1 MNSNIGNQNCNKSNT
16 QKSCNNSGQDCY
28 NLKSLE
34 GILRS
39 PKIFHPEQALSNLD
53 ILARG
58 YTGVKA
64 GILNFLYQVSELYDQ
79 VNKTVDVHDIELN
92 HLENMYKD
100 SVNEM
105 LSAFTTSFSSRMSD
119 CSFMVSFDLYWQ
131 NDTQEFDADPND
143 LHNKNKIEI
152 DDLPRLQYK
161 NFDVAW
167 PNSTITTYFDRPSF
181 QILAD
186 RSSYGIVLRTLTDS
200 KWTPVARDS
209 YGISGNK
216 LYSQRNST
224 ATCTTKKFVLAPSTE
239 LRKKGTDL
247 DYRIEPFGTGID
259 LSGNQVNESFG
270 AFASR
275 RNCQIFFESI
285 LTPVLQKPEVNTFDI
300 AENDIVVFL
309 GFLDQYIRQ
318 TELVKN
324 SIMSK
329 ICINN
334 SVGNN
339 DNY

>member
-1 MNSNIGNQNCNKSNT
+1 MNNNMRKSNCNQNNT
-16 QKSCNNSGQDCY
+16 QRGCNNIVKDCY

-39 PKIFHPEQALSNLD
+39 PRIFYPEQALTNLD
-53 ILARG
+53 ILAKG

-64 GILNFLYQVSELYDQ
+64 GVLNFLYQVSELYDQ
-79 VNKTVDVHDIELN
+79 VNKTIDVHDIELN

-105 LSAFTTSFSSRMSD
+105 LSSFTTSFSSRMSD
-119 CSFMVSFDLYWQ
+119 CSFMVSYDLYWQ

-143 LHNKNKIEI
+143 THNKNKIEI

-181 QILAD
+181 QVLAD
-186 RSSYGIVLRTLTDS
+186 RGTYGIVLRTLCDS
-200 KWTPVARDS
+200 KWTPVARDN
-209 YGISGNK
+209 YGIAGNK

-224 ATCTTKKFVLAPSTE
+224 ATSNTRNFVLAPSTE
-239 LRKKGTDL
+239 LRKKGD
-247 DYRIEPFGTGID
+247 DDNYRTEPFGTGID
-259 LSGNQVNESFG
+259 LSGNQTNESFS

-275 RNCQIFFESI
+275 RNCQLFFESI
-285 LTPVLQKPEVNTFDI
+285 LTPVLQKPESVEFDI
-300 AENDIVVFL
+300 SSNDIVVFL

-318 TELVKN
+318 TELVRN

-329 ICINN
+329 LCINN
-334 SVGNN
+334 SFN
-339 DNY
+339 DNDNC

>member
-1 MNSNIGNQNCNKSNT
+1 MNNNIGKSNCNKNNT
-16 QKSCNNSGQDCY
+16 QRGCNNSVKDCY

-39 PKIFHPEQALSNLD
+39 PRIFYPEQALNNLD
-53 ILARG
+53 ILAKG

-64 GILNFLYQVSELYDQ
+64 GVLNFLYQVSELYDQ
-79 VNKTVDVHDIELN
+79 VNKTIDIHDIELN

-119 CSFMVSFDLYWQ
+119 CSFMVSYDLYWQ
-131 NDTQEFDADPND
+131 NDTQEFDGAPND
-143 LHNKNKIEI
+143 TYNNNKIEI

-186 RSSYGIVLRTLTDS
+186 RSTYGIVLRTLCDS
-200 KWTPVARDS
+200 KWTPVARDA
-209 YGISGNK
+209 YGIAGNK

-224 ATCTTKKFVLAPSTE
+224 ATSTTKNFVLAPSTE
-239 LRKKGTDL
+239 LRKKGD
-247 DYRIEPFGTGID
+247 DDNYRTEPYGTGID
-259 LSGNQVNESFG
+259 LSGNQTDESFN

-275 RNCQIFFESI
+275 RNCQLFFESI
-285 LTPVLQKPEVNTFDI
+285 LTPVLQKPESVAFDI
-300 AENDIVVFL
+300 SSNDIVVFL

-318 TELVKN
+318 TELVRN

-329 ICINN
+329 MCINN
-334 SVGNN
+334 TYN
-339 DNY
+339 DN